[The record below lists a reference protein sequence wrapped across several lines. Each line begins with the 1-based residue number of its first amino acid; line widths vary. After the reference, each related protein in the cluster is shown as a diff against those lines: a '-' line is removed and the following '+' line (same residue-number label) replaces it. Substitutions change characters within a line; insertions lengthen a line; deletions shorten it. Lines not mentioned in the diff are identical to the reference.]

1 MDFPI
6 YRKYKGIDVMFK
18 INDLKHFNEIKKMG
32 DKLIESE
39 VHAKIYPEMQF
50 INDMIQC
57 FEDRWEIIS
66 ENDYNTFKTSNFQST
81 P

>member
-18 INDLKHFNEIKKMG
+18 IKNLKQFTEIKKMG
-32 DKLIESE
+32 NKLIESE
-39 VHAKIYPEMQF
+39 VIANIYPEMQF

-57 FEDRWEIIS
+57 YEDRWESIS
-66 ENDYNTFKTSNFQST
+66 ELEYTTFKST
-81 P
+81 NI